1 MEHSNKSQI
10 RKLIETRSHS
20 KLRVQQ
26 ENENIIPQ
34 LLQLM
39 EDKDKEIRANAA
51 FACAQLAK
59 DFPEAVRR
67 AVPKLTYLLAD
78 KDKYVTQ
85 NACSALG
92 EIGEVAPEE
101 TKQSIPSLIRLLDDP
116 SVQEMASFAIGRI
129 GSEIP
134 QETREAVP
142 KLARLLDSEDPN
154 VRQNVCEALA
164 KMSEKWPEGIRD
176 LVPKLVK
183 LLDDRPLDSLWYVQ
197 PGICGY
203 AACAL
208 GKIGKTYP
216 GDVKEAIPKLTE
228 LTKLPEDELEFI
240 RENAVN
246 ALAEIEKEHP
256 DTVKAAAPSSKPQF
270 DDEEAK
276 STREQEALE
285 RKMANNEAV
294 QCLKLADSY
303 LAEFEKTITPNELN
317 ESDGRELLNTV
328 DLAMKQIDKAERIDP
343 TAQLYGIGITLFRAR
358 AFGDRGIIEN
368 NALGR
373 RSAAILSLKKSIEL
387 CDHIPDAHY
396 NIGLIYSQT
405 GKREDA
411 LRHLRRAVD
420 LSPDDIEYRKTL
432 DRAENVFRGL
442 REKRTILWSWIIAGI
457 FGCIAAAI
465 VLPAGKEIST
475 LGKVVFFLFI
485 TYLGWSWYW
494 GRIFI
499 LDRWGEKIERYTSGE
514 HGWILGLI
522 LLFFVFPN
530 VGFYGGGIYQYLK
543 YRKILRSA
551 AHAPTA
557 KYDTGANE

>member
-1 MEHSNKSQI
+1 MGHSDKSQI

-20 KLRVQQ
+20 KLRTQQ

-39 EDKDKEIRANAA
+39 EDKNKEVRANAA

-59 DFPEAVRR
+59 DFPEVVIQ
-67 AVPKLTYLLAD
+67 AVPKLTDLLAD
-78 KDKYVTQ
+78 KDNDVIQ

-92 EIGEVAPEE
+92 EIGEVAPEK
-101 TKQSIPSLIRLLDDP
+101 TKQSIPSLIRLLDEP

-142 KLARLLDSEDPN
+142 KLARLLDNEDPN

-164 KMSEKWPEGIRD
+164 RMSEKWPEGIRD

-183 LLDDRPLDSLWYVQ
+183 LLDDKPRDSLGYVQ

-216 GDVKEAIPKLTE
+216 RDVKEAIPKLTE
-228 LTKLPEDELEFI
+228 LAKLPEDELEFI

-246 ALAEIEKEHP
+246 ALAEIKKEHP
-256 DTVKAAAPSSKPQF
+256 DTIKAAVPSSKPQS

-276 STREQEALE
+276 SMMEQESLE
-285 RKMANNEAV
+285 WKIANNEAV

-317 ESDGRELLNTV
+317 ESDGRKLLNTV
-328 DLAMKQIDKAERIDP
+328 DLAMKQIDKAEQIDP
-343 TAQLYGIGITLFRAR
+343 TAQLDSIGITLFRAR

-373 RSAAILSLKKSIEL
+373 GSAAILSLKKSIEL
-387 CDHIPDAHY
+387 CDHIPDTHY
-396 NIGLIYSQT
+396 NIGFIYLQT

-411 LRHLRRAVD
+411 LKHLRRAVD
-420 LSPDDIEYRKTL
+420 LNPDDIEYRKTL
-432 DRAENVFRGL
+432 DRVENESSFGLKRG
-442 REKRTILWSWIIAGI
+442 KRAILWSWIIAGI

-514 HGWILGLI
+514 HGWILVLI

-543 YRKILRSA
+543 YRKLV
-551 AHAPTA
+551 
-557 KYDTGANE
+557 KQG